1 MDENG
6 QVVLEGL
13 DEALKFVR
21 LKSDWTPPEGEK
33 FADVIEK
40 VVAYYT
46 DGTTQEY
53 AITEANSGGNISVTF
68 DESRICNGYD
78 IVFRDDY
85 AMQAGESV
93 RFYAYTVYR
102 DPVNTHIP
110 DGADKITYRNA
121 ARSIN
126 SYQRGE
132 ETVYVYLRS
141 QYSCDMLPSTE
152 NLSVEKR
159 TFVNDGTET
168 WMGLGGNTV
177 GKTYV
182 YVIHLTGSLLEPEV
196 KQYEDLRAVD
206 LLPDGVHYDKIYL
219 VQQGNTGGP
228 ILDGGK
234 NYQPEI
240 FENYHNSGRTA
251 VIFHLNAENLKKSLD
266 VHTTYAEFQLRDQ
279 AGNLIAA
286 AVSDEQGL
294 LRFRDLTEGT
304 YTLTETKVPA
314 CYMDKNLSLAVTIT
328 QNPVTMDYS
337 FAFSSGFTGAGTG
350 ADPLRV
356 PNSTTYI
363 LPETGGSGTAGFY
376 ALGVSLLLLAAFLPV
391 RGRRKN

>member
-1 MDENG
+1 
-6 QVVLEGL
+6 
-13 DEALKFVR
+13 
-21 LKSDWTPPEGEK
+21 
-33 FADVIEK
+33 
-40 VVAYYT
+40 
-46 DGTTQEY
+46 
-53 AITEANSGGNISVTF
+53 
-68 DESRICNGYD
+68 
-78 IVFRDDY
+78 
-85 AMQAGESV
+85 MQAGESV

-141 QYSCDMLPSTE
+141 QYSYDMLPSTE

-177 GKTYV
+177 G
-182 YVIHLTGSLLEPEV
+182 
-196 KQYEDLRAVD
+196 
-206 LLPDGVHYDKIYL
+206 
-219 VQQGNTGGP
+219 P

-240 FENYHNSGRTA
+240 IENYHNSGRTA
-251 VIFHLNAENLKKSLD
+251 VIFHPNAENLKKSLD

-279 AGNLIAA
+279 AGNLIAT

-314 CYMDKNLSLAVTIT
+314 GYMDKNLSLAVTIT

-350 ADPLRV
+350 ADPLPV
-356 PNSTTYI
+356 PNSTTCV
-363 LPETGGSGTAGFY
+363 LPDTGGSGAAGFY

-391 RGRRKN
+391 RGRCKN